1 MQCHSAWLCSF
12 LLICLFQLTGCGGSS
27 QEIDGF
33 YQAHTEDGVALG
45 MRRYRPSSDHQY
57 RTGRPVL
64 LLPGIVNNINQFDV
78 RSTLGKPYGYQL
90 PADAPAW
97 AQNDSTIAQ
106 DNIKFFSMAHYLYL
120 RGYDVWMANF
130 RGVGRDA
137 YASESGHNNTNL
149 DVWCLLDFPVAVEK
163 VVQVTGKKPVIGGFS
178 TGALCAYQYLQGAT
192 LNADI
197 VQQGKY
203 IPHVTASDALAWE
216 RNQKVAGFIGL
227 DPAGS
232 PKLAYHGIINS
243 PLGWGLLTQNAKV
256 DLDKVLPVALSLLP
270 PVVLAGATDLLFKT
284 ISNLANAFPA
294 FLPSWADLFG
304 ALNIWS
310 TGNTNGYVE
319 DFMVR
324 HGLSSFYIKG
334 LGQYAEWGINGE
346 VREHWQ
352 NGEEN
357 QKDLVPDTPA
367 LSDGYY
373 YYSDALDRMT
383 VPALS
388 IFSQSPAAVETHA
401 MVDLIYGGKT
411 YHPLDQWMEIAGTAH
426 VDLVIGNHAPYV
438 SFPAMAD
445 WLDSL

>member
-33 YQAHTEDGVALG
+33 YQAHTKDGVALG

-57 RTGRPVL
+57 RAGRPVL

-78 RSTLGKPYGYQL
+78 RSPLGKPYGYQL

-284 ISNLANAFPA
+284 ISNLASAFPA

-310 TGNTNGYVE
+310 TGNTNG
-319 DFMVR
+319 
-324 HGLSSFYIKG
+324 
-334 LGQYAEWGINGE
+334 
-346 VREHWQ
+346 
-352 NGEEN
+352 
-357 QKDLVPDTPA
+357 
-367 LSDGYY
+367 
-373 YYSDALDRMT
+373 
-383 VPALS
+383 
-388 IFSQSPAAVETHA
+388 
-401 MVDLIYGGKT
+401 
-411 YHPLDQWMEIAGTAH
+411 
-426 VDLVIGNHAPYV
+426 
-438 SFPAMAD
+438 
-445 WLDSL
+445 